1 MMKTDKTFDINE
13 ARLAHLR
20 WEMALKDIV
29 AGTIQTLDGHE
40 DCPLGRWLCGEAE
53 QVYGDNNS
61 FRVLKVA
68 HKQFHT
74 LVAGFINNSNAH
86 YSFNS
91 IEYLDKI
98 DHVSQQVLFLLT
110 HIELSY
116 NEERGHQ
123 KPLFIGRII
132 GSNRPQDT
140 QITSNFATSVGQ
152 ARLTHLKWLNELQGA
167 LNLGRSLNDIQSDND
182 CSLGL
187 WLRENMAA
195 DHGISV
201 GLEAL
206 DKAHK
211 NFHKS
216 VQDTVAALHRNDYQA
231 ADDTYSLA
239 YDYSSTI
246 IKHLTMLEL
255 LLGKAFT

>member
-1 MMKTDKTFDINE
+1 MTDKTFDINE

-53 QVYGDNNS
+53 FLYGDNNT

-74 LVAGFINNSNAH
+74 LVAGLINNSNAH

-110 HIELSY
+110 HVELSY
-116 NEERGHQ
+116 NEVRGHG
-123 KPLFIGRII
+123 KPKIFGSFIGN
-132 GSNRPQDT
+132 NRQRDA
-140 QITSNFATSVGQ
+140 QITSNFTTSVGQ

-167 LNLGRSLNDIQSDND
+167 LNLGRGPNNIQSDND

-195 DHGISV
+195 DHGILLR
-201 GLEAL
+201 LEAL

-216 VQDTVAALHRNDYQA
+216 VEDTVAALHRNDYQA
-231 ADDTYSLA
+231 ADDTYSHA
-239 YDYSSTI
+239 YDYSSAV

-255 LLGKAFT
+255 LIGKTST

>member
-1 MMKTDKTFDINE
+1 MIAEKKFDINE

-29 AGTIQTLDGHE
+29 AGTIHTLDGHE

-53 QVYGDNNS
+53 HLYGDNNT

-74 LVAGFINNSNAH
+74 LVANFINNSNGRH
-86 YSFNS
+86 TFNS

-98 DHVSQQVLFLLT
+98 DNVSQQVLFLLT

-116 NEERGHQ
+116 NEERGFG
-123 KPLFIGRII
+123 KPIFFGSFIGN
-132 GSNRPQDT
+132 NRKQGT
-140 QITSNFATSVGQ
+140 QITSNFANSVGQ
-152 ARLTHLKWLNELQGA
+152 ARLTHLKWLNELQEA
-167 LNLGRSLNDIQSDND
+167 LNLGRGLNNIQSDNN

-195 DHGISV
+195 DHGISP

-216 VQDTVAALHRNDYQA
+216 VDDTVAALHRKDYQA
-231 ADDTYSLA
+231 ADDTYSHA
-239 YDYSSTI
+239 YDYSSAV
-246 IKHLTMLEL
+246 IKHLTNLEL
-255 LLGKAFT
+255 LIGKSST